1 MGCRAGVI
9 AILIVACSVCG
20 CESDAV
26 CGNGV
31 VEGSEECDDG
41 RNAISSDGC
50 TDDCRFSCHDAWG
63 DPSQC
68 FDLTD
73 DCLQTRCVPGGF
85 GQVCETTN
93 SVGQCPYAGCDR
105 GGAGAGLGVCED
117 GICVCPGAPCSF
129 PNGRPCA
136 VGQFCWSGPD
146 GGCYLSYCMEDTGE
160 IAAAGCGCV
169 DSGDADPGPT
179 PAGAPFECDPAHCDP
194 AHLESSDPYMC
205 CNEWR
210 TVHADHTM
218 DCVRLEHCAPIP
230 CDARFDDAC
239 PWDWVCDATAGTCRA
254 P

>member
-1 MGCRAGVI
+1 
-9 AILIVACSVCG
+9 
-20 CESDAV
+20 
-26 CGNGV
+26 
-31 VEGSEECDDG
+31 
-41 RNAISSDGC
+41 
-50 TDDCRFSCHDAWG
+50 
-63 DPSQC
+63 
-68 FDLTD
+68 
-73 DCLQTRCVPGGF
+73 VP
-85 GQVCETTN
+85 
-93 SVGQCPYAGCDR
+93 DR
-105 GGAGAGLGVCED
+105 GVCAE
-117 GICVCPGAPCSF
+117 GICTCPDDALCHF

-179 PAGAPFECDPAHCDP
+179 PAGAPFECDP